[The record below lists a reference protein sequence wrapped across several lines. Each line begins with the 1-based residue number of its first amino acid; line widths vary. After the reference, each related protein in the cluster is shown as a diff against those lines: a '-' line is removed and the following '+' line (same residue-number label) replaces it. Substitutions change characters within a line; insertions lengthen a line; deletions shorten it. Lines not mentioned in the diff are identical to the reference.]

1 MIFTSEGLAMT
12 RVMGVCAYTAA
23 LAACIWRWWRSG
35 QSRRGDAVFG
45 VLAVV
50 QLALLLDMIFNL
62 RWKLHEF
69 FMDEAMAHGVY
80 GLRRQ
85 PQLVAMVLLTGATV
99 ICCGWLVSRLQ
110 RRPGAAIAVV
120 GTLLSVGLRCAEVL
134 SYHNL
139 DAVLYFTIG
148 KMMMVSILW
157 IGLTGLT
164 CVGAWMDGRSRN

>member
-1 MIFTSEGLAMT
+1 MT
-12 RVMGVCAYTAA
+12 RVMGVSAYTVA
-23 LAACIWRWWRSG
+23 LVACIWRWWRSG
-35 QSRRGDAVFG
+35 QSQRRDEVFG
-45 VLAVV
+45 VLAAV

-85 PQLVAMVLLTGATV
+85 PQLLALVLLVGAAAMGCGWMVL
-99 ICCGWLVSRLQ
+99 RL
-110 RRPGAAIAVV
+110 RHRPGAAIAVV

-134 SYHNL
+134 SYHDL

-164 CVGAWMDGRSRN
+164 CVGAWMDGRSRD